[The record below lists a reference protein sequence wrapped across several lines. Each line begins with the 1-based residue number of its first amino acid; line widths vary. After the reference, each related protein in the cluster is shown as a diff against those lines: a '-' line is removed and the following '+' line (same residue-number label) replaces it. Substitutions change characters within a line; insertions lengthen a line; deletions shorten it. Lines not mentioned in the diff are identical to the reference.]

1 MKITY
6 KHLFFAW
13 LPLGVMWIVMA
24 AEQPAVTG
32 VISRLPD
39 AVNQLAAFGYSF
51 ALALLIEG
59 PVVQMLSAGTAVS
72 GTEESYKKIL
82 KIMNILAIITLIVH
96 LFFCIPSIFE
106 GVAVHIMHLPA
117 NLVHPAWTCFM
128 FMIPW
133 TPCIGYRRLW
143 QGVLIKHEKSALAP
157 VVMYVRLSAAFL
169 FLWLGLLFKPLKG
182 AALGGAIMGMVAI
195 VGMLMAYLLVRPI
208 LRDLKNNSK
217 KQDTKELESETA
229 TAQMTMREM
238 VVFYIP
244 LAITSM
250 VSLGVRPILNFGIP
264 RGLFPIESLAI
275 WPIMLSYVLLYTAI
289 SQSLQEIVIAEMNA
303 ENYKTL
309 QRFVTVVAFV
319 ISGLY
324 AITWF
329 VKPFRNFWFTL
340 FFNFPQELYP
350 FLPISIAILAP
361 LAFLAAKISWFR
373 GVFIAN
379 HKTKIIT
386 AGIVVNL
393 STLLTFIIVLP
404 LTTKLAGVYIGA
416 IAYISSFSTEF
427 CFLWWKSQ
435 QK

>member
-1 MKITY
+1 M
-6 KHLFFAW
+6 

-82 KIMNILAIITLIVH
+82 KIMNVLAIITLVVH
-96 LFFCIPSIFE
+96 LFFCIPAIFE
-106 GVAVHIMHLPA
+106 GVAIHIMHLPA
-117 NLVHPAWTCFM
+117 NLVHPAWVCFM

-169 FLWLGLLFKPLKG
+169 FLWLGLIFRPLKG

-208 LRDLKNNSK
+208 LRDLKNSSK
-217 KQDTKELESETA
+217 KQDIDELTSA
-229 TAQMTMREM
+229 TAQMTMPEM
-238 VVFYIP
+238 VTFYIP

-264 RGLFPIESLAI
+264 RGLFPVESLAI

-289 SQSLQEIVIAEMNA
+289 SQSLQEIVIAEMNT

-309 QRFVTVVAFV
+309 QKFVTVVACV
-319 ISGLY
+319 IATMY
-324 AITWF
+324 IVTWF
-329 VKPFRNFWFTL
+329 VKPIRNFWFTS

-350 FLPISIAILAP
+350 FLPISVAILAP
-361 LAFLAAKISWFR
+361 LGFLAAKISWFR
-373 GVFIAN
+373 GVFIAH

-386 AGIVVNL
+386 EGIGVNL
-393 STLLTFIIVLP
+393 CTLLIFIVLLP
-404 LTTKLAGVYIGA
+404 LITQLAGVYIGA
-416 IAYISSFSTEF
+416 IAYTCSYITEF
-427 CFLWWKSQ
+427 CFLWWKSK